1 VEVEMQMVV
10 VEVMGEE
17 GEVVMPED
25 AVDKETSAVGNS
37 VY

>member
-1 VEVEMQMVV
+1 MRLVV

-17 GEVVMPED
+17 VEVVMPED
-25 AVDKETSAVGNS
+25 AVDKETSAAGTS